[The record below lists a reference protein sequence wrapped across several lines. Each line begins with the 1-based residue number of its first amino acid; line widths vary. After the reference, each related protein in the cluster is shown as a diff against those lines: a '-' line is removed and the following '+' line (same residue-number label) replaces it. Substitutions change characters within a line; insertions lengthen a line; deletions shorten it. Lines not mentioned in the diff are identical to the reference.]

1 MRQRTVFIA
10 CSPAYS
16 WKEQHC
22 FVSTKSYRIRKPPS
36 DYLRYEFDVKI
47 DETPYFS
54 YEFGVKQ
61 EETPLPCAVEPFVKK
76 GRTQRKQLRWIKFSL
91 QDRGVISLFNKIGG
105 AKYPEWRADAHR
117 RALTAPEERLITE
130 RGRQILADWRGV
142 YDLLWTDTKLK
153 MSATSPVRWIVSV
166 MASKWWGDRTSVRE
180 FSILPERPVMI
191 QAAVVSFLTTHR
203 SVEKEVATNGG
214 VILSREQCTEIS
226 IAIALLKRDGP
237 LSAQRLRVFG
247 ERFWGRE
254 RTDKL
259 LSGIQCV

>member
-22 FVSTKSYRIRKPPS
+22 FVSTKSYNYRKPPS

-54 YEFGVKQ
+54 YEFGVKR

-76 GRTQRKQLRWIKFSL
+76 GRTQRKQMRWIKFSCA
-91 QDRGVISLFNKIGG
+91 DMGVVSLFSKIGG
-105 AKYPEWRADAHR
+105 AKYPEWRAAAHR
-117 RALTAPEERLITE
+117 RALTASEERLITE
-130 RGRQILADWRGV
+130 RGREILADWKGV
-142 YDLLWTDTKLK
+142 YDFLWTGSKLK

-166 MASKWWGDRTSVRE
+166 MASKWWADRTSVRE
-180 FSILPERPVMI
+180 FSIRPEPPTMI
-191 QAAVVSFLTTHR
+191 QAAVVSYLTVHR
-203 SVEKEVATNGG
+203 SVEKEV
-214 VILSREQCTEIS
+214 ILVLRREQCTEIS
-226 IAIALLKRDGP
+226 IAIALLKQDGP

-254 RTDKL
+254 RTDLL